1 MNNSILVEAL
11 PEDLVNDIA
20 AENIELSNE
29 AGDNVEVLEN
39 KMTSAIGLMER
50 ILGEAFTT
58 MRNKQPK
65 APVITVIGPDESADI
80 VSKSDKD
87 LDSCEGGFSD
97 EEDTTK
103 TPH

>member
-1 MNNSILVEAL
+1 MKKIVARLTETISKQINEKMNNSILVEAL

-58 MRNKQPK
+58 MRNK
-65 APVITVIGPDESADI
+65 
-80 VSKSDKD
+80 
-87 LDSCEGGFSD
+87 
-97 EEDTTK
+97 
-103 TPH
+103 